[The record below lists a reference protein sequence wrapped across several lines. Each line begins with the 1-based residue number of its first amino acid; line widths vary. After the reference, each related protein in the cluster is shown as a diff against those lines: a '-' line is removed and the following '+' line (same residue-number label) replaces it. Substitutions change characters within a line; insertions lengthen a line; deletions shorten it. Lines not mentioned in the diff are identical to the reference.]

1 MTIVDREYDDR
12 ATGLRERKKIA
23 TREALSSAALRLA
36 LERGPE
42 NVRVDDIAAEAG
54 VSARTYNNYFS
65 SREEAIC
72 VALTADRA
80 LRIGAALRAQP
91 ADKPLAEAIVDA
103 MVSQYCL
110 GEPDQKTLCLLFST
124 PALRN
129 EYFRTTT
136 AMEWPLAQAIAART
150 GLDATRDLFPRALAG
165 ALSGAARVA
174 AEHWLAAGA
183 SDAEER
189 GDAVKRPLS
198 HSPAGASDA
207 EERGDAVKRP
217 LSHSPAGD
225 GTHLAD
231 VLREA
236 LSWVATA
243 LQAPSPLS
251 TMGEP
256 EC

>member
-1 MTIVDREYDDR
+1 MTVVDNEPDGR
-12 ATGLRERKKIA
+12 AAGLRARKKLA
-23 TREALSSAALRLA
+23 TRDALSSAALRLA

-80 LRIGAALRAQP
+80 LRVGAALRAQP
-91 ADKPLAEAIVDA
+91 ADKPLAAAIVDA

-110 GEPDQKTLCLLFST
+110 GEPDQKTICLLFST

-129 EYFRTTT
+129 EFFRTTT

-150 GLDATRDLFPRALAG
+150 GLDAAHDLFPRALAG

-174 AEHWLAAGA
+174 AEHWLGAA
-183 SDAEER
+183 
-189 GDAVKRPLS
+189 
-198 HSPAGASDA
+198 
-207 EERGDAVKRP
+207 
-217 LSHSPAGD
+217 D
-225 GTHLAD
+225 GVRLAD

-243 LQAPSPLS
+243 PPAPSPLS
-251 TMGEP
+251 TMGDP